1 MSSAAPPAKRK
12 CYMGRH
18 QIIKKN
24 SVPDP
29 EQPLTPRRSSR
40 LQNTHTHTLRDNTH
54 TAQNVAAGQVCVVGD
69 SSLDPGEEMLQVLEA
84 LDPRGMKLTHGV
96 EMGVSLI
103 QRGVSNASA
112 APAQTSHSLTPGSE
126 VGARVGLGPG
136 VCEHPGLVQTA
147 HRKNLAQCLLFS
159 EDSEDRE
166 HAGTLPHRPT
176 DASPPQKNCSSRGRK
191 RRARGRSSETTPTG
205 RGNGSC
211 QNADSPL
218 DVSDDFILFSPSH
231 LARARERAALQRSLR
246 NNMSASVLTPPTGLE
261 ASTLNT
267 TGVGLSAVCMRPD
280 EQCDRL
286 LLSSWGLPAAVLE
299 RYRRHGVSSMFPWQ
313 AQCLSLGRV
322 LQGHNL
328 VYSAPTSAGKTLV
341 AELLMLKRV
350 LETRRKA
357 LFILPFVSLAKEKM
371 TYLQSVFSE
380 AGVCV
385 EGYMG
390 GRAAPGGF
398 SSLDVAVCTI
408 EKANSLLNRLIEE
421 DSMDLLGVVVVDELH
436 MVGDSGRGYLLEL
449 LLTKIRYIAL
459 KHNTNNGSLSEG
471 IQIVGMSATLPNL
484 SLLAGWLDAELY
496 QTDYRPVPLK
506 QRLKVGNSI
515 YDSSLSLVRTFKP
528 LITVKGDEDHILS
541 LCYET
546 VSEGHSVLLFCPSKS
561 WCEKLSD
568 SIARAFYN
576 LTHTGGQN
584 GSALQAVALDQGGVV
599 DVLAQLRRT
608 PAGLDPVLQRTV
620 PWGVAFHHA
629 GLTFDERDVLEGAFR
644 GGVVR
649 VLAATSTLSS
659 GVNLPA
665 RRVIIRTPTF
675 NGRLLDPLT
684 YRQMAGRAGRMGVDT
699 EGESVLVCKEAE
711 RQKGVCLLQGSLQPI
726 SSCLVKREGEGLTTS
741 MLRAIL
747 EIIVGGVASSPQDV
761 RLYASCT
768 LLAAGARYDTTPT
781 PGGAMTAG
789 GGETGGGVQEGAIE
803 ACVEW
808 LIENE
813 FISIQRE
820 GNERGRGGE
829 GDERGGAGGQERYC
843 PTHLGSATLSSSL
856 SPAEALGIFSDL
868 QRAMKSFVLD
878 NDLHTLYQITPVYAE
893 WTTIDWYQ
901 FWCLWEGLGSSN
913 KRVAELVGVQESFL
927 ARSVSGKLIA
937 KTDRQRRQMA
947 IHKRFFTT
955 LVLQDLVNE
964 VPLGTVA
971 TKYNCSRGQLQ
982 SLQQSASTYAGMVT
996 VFCRRL
1002 GWHSLELLLS
1012 QYQTRLSFGVQREL
1026 VDLVRVSLL
1035 SATRARTLY
1044 DQGLATV
1051 AQLARA
1057 KVTEVEKALRK
1068 AVPFKSSRRAM
1079 DETEG
1084 EAAERRSLRCV
1095 WVSGGRAL
1103 TEHEAA
1109 IAIVSEARLLLQQD
1123 LALLGVT
1130 WDPGTLPTENDHDS
1144 PETQRDRSKSWRDGE
1159 RRLNEKREMEDG
1171 GKEGRREGERNVVE
1185 QKEVEGREKSEV
1197 ERKAVEQRG
1206 REKSEVE
1213 RKAVEQREREK
1224 SEVERKA
1231 VEQRGREKSEVER
1244 KAVEQRG
1251 REKSEVERKA
1261 VEQRGREKSEVERK
1275 AVEQRER
1282 EKSEVERKAVEQRG
1296 REKSEV
1302 ERKAVEQR
1310 GREKSEVERKRVE
1323 QRGREKSEVERKA
1336 VEQRGREK
1344 SEVER
1349 KRVEQRG
1356 REKSEVERKRVE
1368 QRGRE
1373 KSEVER
1379 KAVEQR
1385 GREKSEVERKR
1396 VEQRGREKSE
1406 VERKR
1411 VEQINKGEQREREE
1425 GGSEEDP
1432 NLPVCDG
1439 RGINTQDLAEL
1450 VSSPHLPLN
1459 PSIHPFHSHPPRFR
1473 APTSRVEEPRA
1484 SVSGGT
1490 VKRDGLGVAGR
1501 SPAQA
1506 CRGQPST
1513 ALRKVLRSIHSKRR
1527 EREEERGEEEKRE
1540 EEKREEE
1547 KREEEKREEERR
1559 EEREKERREEE
1570 EREKEEEEREEE
1582 KREEERRER
1591 EERGERE
1598 KMGER
1603 EKKSV
1608 EKRESEERRRGT
1620 SFKLPP
1626 ETLPVPA
1633 PISVSTPKSAPVL
1646 QSKAPPEVPV
1656 PPPPCL
1662 LSPVPPL
1669 FLSSALS
1676 FVVKH
1681 RRVEEEDQCGSPE
1694 LYEEEGRFG
1703 DSLELDTQTE
1713 RMILLQDQRE
1723 EGRERE
1729 AANSQH
1735 ERGNREKGGEEE
1747 RGNREKGEKDGEEER
1762 GRREKGGEEKSTDVN
1777 PPNPSPVNSIH
1788 GKPHTHGSHDDVT
1801 PRYISLTDSQME
1813 QILDD
1818 QILAG
1823 DNDDDDE
1830 PFPPPSA
1837 HRSSVTNEKSLN
1849 GSSSFLFDSLY
1860 DSSLLA
1866 GLSHDSHQSEE
1877 EKEEGPVV
1885 METSLLSNQQR
1896 QRSGLIAN
1904 QEAEEQEA
1912 VQWGESSFNLSEWG
1926 DSLLVGEHFLERRS
1940 LLRHTEGLQHE
1951 QDCGQTDRP
1960 QPEHGETEQQG
1971 PQPNH
1976 SMGQTDDHGR
1986 KNTHDQC
1993 LTERQ
1998 QHNHGGLLDEPK
2010 DNHNPNQTDR
2020 LTQNTGGEE
2029 VEPSW
2034 SERRG
2039 EGGERRREK
2048 RSDVVG
2054 EERGEKGG
2062 IEKERDGGIEKERDG
2077 GRGVAVCDSR
2087 LFKRPASR
2095 RDGGRE
2101 ENRKREREEERE
2113 KRRESEPSLHCSPG
2127 LQDIFDRW
2135 PSMSDQ
2141 PSQHPLLPPAH
2152 TLTHTAVDN
2161 TEDSFTGLTGL
2172 TALVRAE
2179 EDRETE
2185 DSLTGLTG
2193 LTALVRAEEDR
2204 ETEDSLTGLT
2214 GLTALVRAEE
2224 DRETEDSLTGLTGL
2238 TALVRAE
2245 EDRETERPASS
2256 HTEMGETSVRWGETR
2271 EPLREKDGERRG
2283 ETGENNVRWGETG
2296 GQLGERDEGRR
2307 ERTTE
2312 EGERRGETGENN
2324 VRWGE
2329 TGGQQG
2335 ERRGEMGENN
2345 VRWGETGG
2353 QLGEKEGETGENNVR
2368 WGETGGQLGE
2378 REEGRSG
2385 EAHGDLI
2392 PPTPE
2397 TVKLTTSSVQSP
2409 HTMRTINQSPH
2420 TMRTINQSPHTIR
2433 TINQS
2438 PHTTRTIHHS
2448 PLTTRPLNQPT
2459 LISHPLN
2466 QSTPTPRPIHQS
2478 AHSTRLP
2485 DQPAVSVGPQSLKP
2499 DPKTHTHS
2507 HSAPKT
2513 DPKPPPPP
2521 KTDTKPP
2528 PKTDPKP
2535 PPKTDTKP
2543 PPKTDP
2549 KPPPK
2554 TDPKPPPKTD
2564 PKPPPKTDPKPPPKT
2579 DTKPPPKTDPKP
2591 PPKTDTKPPPKTDT
2605 KPPPKTDTKPPPKT
2619 DPKPPPKT
2627 DTKPP
2632 PKTDPKSPSTQN
2644 VARLSSCPLLP
2655 PSLTD
2660 EGFTLQLSQDASL
2673 SPSSPSG
2680 GLAIIDVAS
2689 DRTLFYTFIEEWRR
2703 KERYSLVPVCGTI
2716 EHGGDG
2722 GIGGRQMRG
2731 LPRCSSGS
2739 VVLTGLAVCWGGKD
2753 CYYISLLQQQSTEM
2767 SASLAPPPLA
2777 ADLPVGERVEQMR
2790 ACLSKSLADGAGGVV
2805 MTYDIIQVYKTLVLS
2820 YGISLEGPCED
2831 LKVASWLLDPGS
2843 EERTLTNMVTCY
2855 CPSELPL
2862 LDGHT
2867 HTHSPRLRAAIDS
2880 VLIHSTMCHLTTLL
2894 EKDGLIDVFRS
2905 VEMRSQVCLAL
2916 LELNGIGFS
2925 WEECD
2930 RQKHVMQAKLS
2941 ALETQA
2947 YSLAG
2952 HNFSLTSPDDVAQ
2965 VLFRELRLPPGCDL
2979 SGGRGK
2985 KTLGYSRRGT
2995 GCAGLGKPFSTTKDI
3010 LEKLSS
3016 LHPLP
3021 GVILEWRRITHALT
3035 TVVFPLQ
3042 REKRHHPLLVMDRIH
3057 PISQTHTATGRV
3069 SFTEPNIQ
3077 NVPKDFEIQMAS
3089 VVEESPPSQDGRRTG
3104 RGRSRLIRP
3113 PPPEGGVAFSVSMR
3127 HAFVPFT
3134 GGMVLAADYSQLEL
3148 RVLAHLSK
3156 DRRLLQVLNGGADV
3170 FRCIAAEW
3178 KNIQL
3183 ETVDDTLRQQ
3193 AKQICYG
3200 IIYGMGARSLGEQM
3214 GIEEDDA
3221 GAYIQSF
3228 KDRYTGIHR
3237 FLKETVRSCVKKGF
3251 VQTLLGRR
3259 RYLPNINTS
3268 GYTRKQA
3275 ERQAV
3280 NTTVQGSAAD
3290 IVKLATVNIQQ
3301 CLRDTYPAAPL
3312 SHQHTHTESRGHGRA
3327 VKRHR
3332 GAFFILQLH
3341 DELIYETAEED
3352 LIQVAQ
3358 IVKREMESAVKLYVK
3373 LKAKVKVG
3381 PSWGNLQDLD
3391 I

>member
-1 MSSAAPPAKRK
+1 M
-12 CYMGRH
+12 
-18 QIIKKN
+18 
-24 SVPDP
+24 
-29 EQPLTPRRSSR
+29 
-40 LQNTHTHTLRDNTH
+40 
-54 TAQNVAAGQVCVVGD
+54 
-69 SSLDPGEEMLQVLEA
+69 
-84 LDPRGMKLTHGV
+84 
-96 EMGVSLI
+96 
-103 QRGVSNASA
+103 
-112 APAQTSHSLTPGSE
+112 
-126 VGARVGLGPG
+126 
-136 VCEHPGLVQTA
+136 
-147 HRKNLAQCLLFS
+147 
-159 EDSEDRE
+159 
-166 HAGTLPHRPT
+166 
-176 DASPPQKNCSSRGRK
+176 
-191 RRARGRSSETTPTG
+191 
-205 RGNGSC
+205 
-211 QNADSPL
+211 
-218 DVSDDFILFSPSH
+218 
-231 LARARERAALQRSLR
+231 R

-261 ASTLNT
+261 ASA
-267 TGVGLSAVCMRPD
+267 GLSAVFMRPD

-459 KHNTNNGSLSEG
+459 KHNTNNSRPSCQIDSLSEG

-515 YDSSLSLVRTFKP
+515 YDSSLSLVRTFEP

-576 LTHTGGQN
+576 LRHT
-584 GSALQAVALDQGGVV
+584 ALQAVALDQGGVV

-768 LLAAGARYDTTPT
+768 LLAAGARYDTT
-781 PGGAMTAG
+781 
-789 GGETGGGVQEGAIE
+789 GGETGGGVREGAIE

-813 FISIQRE
+813 LISIQRE

-829 GDERGGAGGQERYC
+829 WDEREGAGGQERYC

-856 SPAEALGIFSDL
+856 SPPEALSIFSDL

-878 NDLHTLYQITPVYAE
+878 NDLHTLYQITPVFAE

-927 ARSVSGKLIA
+927 ARSVSGKLIV

-1103 TEHEAA
+1103 TEYEAA
-1109 IAIVSEARLLLQQD
+1109 IEIVSEARLLLQQD

-1130 WDPGTLPTENDHDS
+1130 WDPGTLPTETRPNNDHDNDS
-1144 PETQRDRSKSWRDGE
+1144 PETQRDRAKSWRDQE
-1159 RRLNEKREMEDG
+1159 RRLNEKKEMEDG
-1171 GKEGRREGERNVVE
+1171 GRNVVE
-1185 QKEVEGREKSEV
+1185 QKEDD
-1197 ERKAVEQRG
+1197 
-1206 REKSEVE
+1206 
-1213 RKAVEQREREK
+1213 
-1224 SEVERKA
+1224 
-1231 VEQRGREKSEVER
+1231 
-1244 KAVEQRG
+1244 
-1251 REKSEVERKA
+1251 
-1261 VEQRGREKSEVERK
+1261 
-1275 AVEQRER
+1275 
-1282 EKSEVERKAVEQRG
+1282 
-1296 REKSEV
+1296 
-1302 ERKAVEQR
+1302 
-1310 GREKSEVERKRVE
+1310 
-1323 QRGREKSEVERKA
+1323 
-1336 VEQRGREK
+1336 
-1344 SEVER
+1344 
-1349 KRVEQRG
+1349 
-1356 REKSEVERKRVE
+1356 
-1368 QRGRE
+1368 
-1373 KSEVER
+1373 
-1379 KAVEQR
+1379 
-1385 GREKSEVERKR
+1385 
-1396 VEQRGREKSE
+1396 
-1406 VERKR
+1406 
-1411 VEQINKGEQREREE
+1411 
-1425 GGSEEDP
+1425 GG
-1432 NLPVCDG
+1432 V
-1439 RGINTQDLAEL
+1439 
-1450 VSSPHLPLN
+1450 
-1459 PSIHPFHSHPPRFR
+1459 
-1473 APTSRVEEPRA
+1473 
-1484 SVSGGT
+1484 
-1490 VKRDGLGVAGR
+1490 
-1501 SPAQA
+1501 
-1506 CRGQPST
+1506 
-1513 ALRKVLRSIHSKRR
+1513 
-1527 EREEERGEEEKRE
+1527 
-1540 EEKREEE
+1540 
-1547 KREEEKREEERR
+1547 
-1559 EEREKERREEE
+1559 
-1570 EREKEEEEREEE
+1570 
-1582 KREEERRER
+1582 
-1591 EERGERE
+1591 
-1598 KMGER
+1598 
-1603 EKKSV
+1603 
-1608 EKRESEERRRGT
+1608 
-1620 SFKLPP
+1620 
-1626 ETLPVPA
+1626 
-1633 PISVSTPKSAPVL
+1633 
-1646 QSKAPPEVPV
+1646 
-1656 PPPPCL
+1656 
-1662 LSPVPPL
+1662 L
-1669 FLSSALS
+1669 FL
-1676 FVVKH
+1676 
-1681 RRVEEEDQCGSPE
+1681 P
-1694 LYEEEGRFG
+1694 
-1703 DSLELDTQTE
+1703 
-1713 RMILLQDQRE
+1713 
-1723 EGRERE
+1723 
-1729 AANSQH
+1729 
-1735 ERGNREKGGEEE
+1735 
-1747 RGNREKGEKDGEEER
+1747 
-1762 GRREKGGEEKSTDVN
+1762 
-1777 PPNPSPVNSIH
+1777 
-1788 GKPHTHGSHDDVT
+1788 
-1801 PRYISLTDSQME
+1801 
-1813 QILDD
+1813 

-1837 HRSSVTNEKSLN
+1837 HRSSVTNENSLN

-1877 EKEEGPVV
+1877 EKEGPVV

-1960 QPEHGETEQQG
+1960 QPDHGETEQQG

-1976 SMGQTDDHGR
+1976 S
-1986 KNTHDQC
+1986 N
-1993 LTERQ
+1993 
-1998 QHNHGGLLDEPK
+1998 
-2010 DNHNPNQTDR
+2010 
-2020 LTQNTGGEE
+2020 
-2029 VEPSW
+2029 
-2034 SERRG
+2034 
-2039 EGGERRREK
+2039 
-2048 RSDVVG
+2048 
-2054 EERGEKGG
+2054 
-2062 IEKERDGGIEKERDG
+2062 
-2077 GRGVAVCDSR
+2077 
-2087 LFKRPASR
+2087 
-2095 RDGGRE
+2095 
-2101 ENRKREREEERE
+2101 
-2113 KRRESEPSLHCSPG
+2113 
-2127 LQDIFDRW
+2127 
-2135 PSMSDQ
+2135 
-2141 PSQHPLLPPAH
+2141 
-2152 TLTHTAVDN
+2152 
-2161 TEDSFTGLTGL
+2161 
-2172 TALVRAE
+2172 
-2179 EDRETE
+2179 
-2185 DSLTGLTG
+2185 
-2193 LTALVRAEEDR
+2193 
-2204 ETEDSLTGLT
+2204 
-2214 GLTALVRAEE
+2214 
-2224 DRETEDSLTGLTGL
+2224 
-2238 TALVRAE
+2238 
-2245 EDRETERPASS
+2245 
-2256 HTEMGETSVRWGETR
+2256 
-2271 EPLREKDGERRG
+2271 
-2283 ETGENNVRWGETG
+2283 
-2296 GQLGERDEGRR
+2296 
-2307 ERTTE
+2307 
-2312 EGERRGETGENN
+2312 
-2324 VRWGE
+2324 
-2329 TGGQQG
+2329 
-2335 ERRGEMGENN
+2335 
-2345 VRWGETGG
+2345 
-2353 QLGEKEGETGENNVR
+2353 
-2368 WGETGGQLGE
+2368 
-2378 REEGRSG
+2378 
-2385 EAHGDLI
+2385 
-2392 PPTPE
+2392 
-2397 TVKLTTSSVQSP
+2397 
-2409 HTMRTINQSPH
+2409 
-2420 TMRTINQSPHTIR
+2420 
-2433 TINQS
+2433 
-2438 PHTTRTIHHS
+2438 
-2448 PLTTRPLNQPT
+2448 
-2459 LISHPLN
+2459 
-2466 QSTPTPRPIHQS
+2466 
-2478 AHSTRLP
+2478 
-2485 DQPAVSVGPQSLKP
+2485 AVSVGPQFLKP
-2499 DPKTHTHS
+2499 DPKTDTHS

-2513 DPKPPPPP
+2513 DPKPPCH
-2521 KTDTKPP
+2521 

-2535 PPKTDTKP
+2535 PCHPKTDPNP
-2543 PPKTDP
+2543 PRHPKTDP
-2549 KPPPK
+2549 KPP
-2554 TDPKPPPKTD
+2554 T
-2564 PKPPPKTDPKPPPKT
+2564 
-2579 DTKPPPKTDPKP
+2579 
-2591 PPKTDTKPPPKTDT
+2591 KTDTKPPPKTDT
-2605 KPPPKTDTKPPPKT
+2605 KPPPQPKT
-2619 DPKPPPKT
+2619 LLDSPPVLS
-2627 DTKPP
+2627 
-2632 PKTDPKSPSTQN
+2632 SPS
-2644 VARLSSCPLLP
+2644 
-2655 PSLTD
+2655 SLTD

-2703 KERYSLVPVCGTI
+2703 KERYSLVPVCQTK

-2722 GIGGRQMRG
+2722 GIGGRQIR
-2731 LPRCSSGS
+2731 GS
-2739 VVLTGLAVCWGGKD
+2739 VVLTGLAVCWGGTD

-2767 SASLAPPPLA
+2767 CSSLAPPPLA

-2790 ACLSKSLADGAGGVV
+2790 ACLSKSLADGAGGVI

-2831 LKVASWLLDPGS
+2831 MKVASWLLDPGS

-2855 CPSELPL
+2855 CPSELLL
-2862 LDGHT
+2862 LDG

-2880 VLIHSTMCHLTTLL
+2880 VLIHSTMGHLTTLL

-2952 HNFSLTSPDDVAQ
+2952 HNFSLTSTEDVAQ
-2965 VLFRELRLPPGCDL
+2965 VLFRELRLPPNCDL

-2995 GCAGLGKPFSTTKDI
+2995 GRAGLGKPFSTTKDI

-3021 GVILEWRRITHALT
+3021 GVILEWRRITNALT

-3057 PISQTHTATGRV
+3057 PVSQTHTATGRV

-3113 PPPEGGVAFSVSMR
+3113 PPPEGAVAFSVSMR

-3156 DRRLLQVLNGGADV
+3156 DKRLLQVLNGGADV

-3178 KNIQL
+3178 KNIDL

-3200 IIYGMGARSLGEQM
+3200 IIYGMGAKSLGEQM

-3221 GAYIQSF
+3221 GAYIESF
-3228 KDRYTGIHR
+3228 KDRYTGVHR
-3237 FLKETVRSCVKKGF
+3237 FLKETVCSCVKKGF

-3259 RYLPNINTS
+3259 RYLPNINS
-3268 GYTRKQA
+3268 NGYTRKQVA

-3312 SHQHTHTESRGHGRA
+3312 SHQHTGNTHTYTHTHRA
-3327 VKRHR
+3327 LGVAVNRHR

-3352 LIQVAQ
+3352 IIQVAQ

>member
-1 MSSAAPPAKRK
+1 M
-12 CYMGRH
+12 
-18 QIIKKN
+18 
-24 SVPDP
+24 
-29 EQPLTPRRSSR
+29 
-40 LQNTHTHTLRDNTH
+40 
-54 TAQNVAAGQVCVVGD
+54 NVVV
-69 SSLDPGEEMLQVLEA
+69 
-84 LDPRGMKLTHGV
+84 
-96 EMGVSLI
+96 
-103 QRGVSNASA
+103 
-112 APAQTSHSLTPGSE
+112 HS
-126 VGARVGLGPG
+126 
-136 VCEHPGLVQTA
+136 
-147 HRKNLAQCLLFS
+147 
-159 EDSEDRE
+159 
-166 HAGTLPHRPT
+166 
-176 DASPPQKNCSSRGRK
+176 RK

-218 DVSDDFILFSPSH
+218 DVSDDFILFSPS
-231 LARARERAALQRSLR
+231 LLARERAALHRSLR
-246 NNMSASVLTPPTGLE
+246 NNMSAAVLTPPTGLE
-261 ASTLNT
+261 
-267 TGVGLSAVCMRPD
+267 
-280 EQCDRL
+280 CDRL

-299 RYRRHGVSSMFPWQ
+299 CYRRHGVSSMFPWQ

-322 LQGHNL
+322 LQGQNL

-390 GRAAPGGF
+390 GRTAPGGF
-398 SSLDVAVCTI
+398 NSLDIAVCTI

-471 IQIVGMSATLPNL
+471 VQIVGMSATLPNL

-546 VSEGHSVLLFCPSKS
+546 VSEGHSVLLFCPSKT

-576 LTHTGGQN
+576 LTHT
-584 GSALQAVALDQGGVV
+584 ALQPVALDQRGVV

-768 LLAAGARYDTTPT
+768 LLAAGARYDTPPT
-781 PGGAMTAG
+781 PGSAMTTG
-789 GGETGGGVQEGAIE
+789 GGETGGGVREGAIE

-829 GDERGGAGGQERYC
+829 WDERERAGGHERYC

-856 SPAEALGIFSDL
+856 SPPEALGIFSDL

-878 NDLHTLYQITPVYAE
+878 NDLHILYQITPVYAE

-1002 GWHSLELLLS
+1002 GWHSMELLLS

-1068 AVPFKSSRRAM
+1068 AVPFKSSRRAL

-1130 WDPGTLPTENDHDS
+1130 WDPGTLPTETRPNNDHDNDS

-1159 RRLNEKREMEDG
+1159 RRLNEKKEMDDG
-1171 GKEGRREGERNVVE
+1171 GKEGRREGER
-1185 QKEVEGREKSEV
+1185 K
-1197 ERKAVEQRG
+1197 
-1206 REKSEVE
+1206 
-1213 RKAVEQREREK
+1213 
-1224 SEVERKA
+1224 
-1231 VEQRGREKSEVER
+1231 
-1244 KAVEQRG
+1244 
-1251 REKSEVERKA
+1251 
-1261 VEQRGREKSEVERK
+1261 
-1275 AVEQRER
+1275 
-1282 EKSEVERKAVEQRG
+1282 
-1296 REKSEV
+1296 
-1302 ERKAVEQR
+1302 
-1310 GREKSEVERKRVE
+1310 
-1323 QRGREKSEVERKA
+1323 
-1336 VEQRGREK
+1336 
-1344 SEVER
+1344 
-1349 KRVEQRG
+1349 
-1356 REKSEVERKRVE
+1356 
-1368 QRGRE
+1368 
-1373 KSEVER
+1373 
-1379 KAVEQR
+1379 
-1385 GREKSEVERKR
+1385 
-1396 VEQRGREKSE
+1396 
-1406 VERKR
+1406 
-1411 VEQINKGEQREREE
+1411 
-1425 GGSEEDP
+1425 
-1432 NLPVCDG
+1432 
-1439 RGINTQDLAEL
+1439 
-1450 VSSPHLPLN
+1450 
-1459 PSIHPFHSHPPRFR
+1459 
-1473 APTSRVEEPRA
+1473 
-1484 SVSGGT
+1484 
-1490 VKRDGLGVAGR
+1490 
-1501 SPAQA
+1501 
-1506 CRGQPST
+1506 
-1513 ALRKVLRSIHSKRR
+1513 
-1527 EREEERGEEEKRE
+1527 
-1540 EEKREEE
+1540 
-1547 KREEEKREEERR
+1547 
-1559 EEREKERREEE
+1559 
-1570 EREKEEEEREEE
+1570 
-1582 KREEERRER
+1582 
-1591 EERGERE
+1591 
-1598 KMGER
+1598 
-1603 EKKSV
+1603 
-1608 EKRESEERRRGT
+1608 
-1620 SFKLPP
+1620 
-1626 ETLPVPA
+1626 
-1633 PISVSTPKSAPVL
+1633 
-1646 QSKAPPEVPV
+1646 
-1656 PPPPCL
+1656 
-1662 LSPVPPL
+1662 
-1669 FLSSALS
+1669 
-1676 FVVKH
+1676 
-1681 RRVEEEDQCGSPE
+1681 
-1694 LYEEEGRFG
+1694 
-1703 DSLELDTQTE
+1703 
-1713 RMILLQDQRE
+1713 
-1723 EGRERE
+1723 
-1729 AANSQH
+1729 
-1735 ERGNREKGGEEE
+1735 
-1747 RGNREKGEKDGEEER
+1747 
-1762 GRREKGGEEKSTDVN
+1762 
-1777 PPNPSPVNSIH
+1777 
-1788 GKPHTHGSHDDVT
+1788 
-1801 PRYISLTDSQME
+1801 
-1813 QILDD
+1813 
-1818 QILAG
+1818 ILAG
-1823 DNDDDDE
+1823 DNNDDDDDE

-1837 HRSSVTNEKSLN
+1837 HRSSVTNENSLN
-1849 GSSSFLFDSLY
+1849 GSSGFLFDSLY

-1940 LLRHTEGLQHE
+1940 LLRHTSGLQHE
-1951 QDCGQTDRP
+1951 QACGQTDRP
-1960 QPEHGETEQQG
+1960 RPDHGETE
-1971 PQPNH
+1971 
-1976 SMGQTDDHGR
+1976 
-1986 KNTHDQC
+1986 
-1993 LTERQ
+1993 
-1998 QHNHGGLLDEPK
+1998 
-2010 DNHNPNQTDR
+2010 
-2020 LTQNTGGEE
+2020 
-2029 VEPSW
+2029 
-2034 SERRG
+2034 
-2039 EGGERRREK
+2039 
-2048 RSDVVG
+2048 
-2054 EERGEKGG
+2054 
-2062 IEKERDGGIEKERDG
+2062 
-2077 GRGVAVCDSR
+2077 
-2087 LFKRPASR
+2087 
-2095 RDGGRE
+2095 
-2101 ENRKREREEERE
+2101 
-2113 KRRESEPSLHCSPG
+2113 
-2127 LQDIFDRW
+2127 
-2135 PSMSDQ
+2135 
-2141 PSQHPLLPPAH
+2141 
-2152 TLTHTAVDN
+2152 
-2161 TEDSFTGLTGL
+2161 
-2172 TALVRAE
+2172 
-2179 EDRETE
+2179 
-2185 DSLTGLTG
+2185 
-2193 LTALVRAEEDR
+2193 
-2204 ETEDSLTGLT
+2204 
-2214 GLTALVRAEE
+2214 
-2224 DRETEDSLTGLTGL
+2224 
-2238 TALVRAE
+2238 
-2245 EDRETERPASS
+2245 
-2256 HTEMGETSVRWGETR
+2256 
-2271 EPLREKDGERRG
+2271 
-2283 ETGENNVRWGETG
+2283 
-2296 GQLGERDEGRR
+2296 
-2307 ERTTE
+2307 
-2312 EGERRGETGENN
+2312 
-2324 VRWGE
+2324 
-2329 TGGQQG
+2329 
-2335 ERRGEMGENN
+2335 
-2345 VRWGETGG
+2345 
-2353 QLGEKEGETGENNVR
+2353 
-2368 WGETGGQLGE
+2368 
-2378 REEGRSG
+2378 
-2385 EAHGDLI
+2385 
-2392 PPTPE
+2392 
-2397 TVKLTTSSVQSP
+2397 
-2409 HTMRTINQSPH
+2409 
-2420 TMRTINQSPHTIR
+2420 
-2433 TINQS
+2433 
-2438 PHTTRTIHHS
+2438 TIHHS
-2448 PLTTRPLNQPT
+2448 PLNQPT
-2459 LISHPLN
+2459 LISRPLN

-2499 DPKTHTHS
+2499 NPKTLTHP

-2513 DPKPPPPP
+2513 DPKP
-2521 KTDTKPP
+2521 DT
-2528 PKTDPKP
+2528 KTDPKP
-2535 PPKTDTKP
+2535 DT
-2543 PPKTDP
+2543 KTDP
-2549 KPPPK
+2549 K
-2554 TDPKPPPKTD
+2554 TDSKPPPQ
-2564 PKPPPKTDPKPPPKT
+2564 PKTLLDS
-2579 DTKPPPKTDPKP
+2579 
-2591 PPKTDTKPPPKTDT
+2591 
-2605 KPPPKTDTKPPPKT
+2605 
-2619 DPKPPPKT
+2619 
-2627 DTKPP
+2627 
-2632 PKTDPKSPSTQN
+2632 SP
-2644 VARLSSCPLLP
+2644 VPSSPA
-2655 PSLTD
+2655 SLTD

-2703 KERYSLVPVCGTI
+2703 KERYSLVPVCRTI
-2716 EHGGDG
+2716 RDGGDG
-2722 GIGGRQMRG
+2722 GTGGRQMR
-2731 LPRCSSGS
+2731 GS
-2739 VVLTGLAVCWGGKD
+2739 VVLTGLAVCWGGTD
-2753 CYYISLLQQQSTEM
+2753 CYYISLQQQQQSTEM
-2767 SASLAPPPLA
+2767 SSSLAPPPLA

-2790 ACLSKSLADGAGGVV
+2790 ACLSKSLANGARGVV

-2855 CPSELPL
+2855 CPSVLPL
-2862 LDGHT
+2862 LDGHS
-2867 HTHSPRLRAAIDS
+2867 HSPRLRAAIDS
-2880 VLIHSTMCHLTTLL
+2880 VLIHGTMCHLTALL
-2894 EKDGLIDVFRS
+2894 EKDGLIDVFRG

-2952 HNFSLTSPDDVAQ
+2952 HNFSLTSSDDVAQ

-2995 GCAGLGKPFSTTKDI
+2995 GKPFSTSKDI
-3010 LEKLSS
+3010 LAKLRS

-3021 GVILEWRRITHALT
+3021 GVILEWRRISNALT

-3042 REKRHHPLLVMDRIH
+3042 RERRHHPLLVMDRIH
-3057 PISQTHTATGRV
+3057 PVAQTHTATGRV

-3104 RGRSRLIRP
+3104 LIRP
-3113 PPPEGGVAFSVSMR
+3113 PPPPEGAVAFSVSMR

-3183 ETVDDTLRQQ
+3183 ETVDDRLRQQ

-3200 IIYGMGARSLGEQM
+3200 IIYGMGAKSLGEQM

-3221 GAYIQSF
+3221 GAYIESF

-3259 RYLPNINTS
+3259 RYLPNINTN
-3268 GYTRKQA
+3268 GYTRKQVA

-3290 IVKLATVNIQQ
+3290 IVKLATVNIQG
-3301 CLRDTYPAAPL
+3301 LNTFL
-3312 SHQHTHTESRGHGRA
+3312 MHSIVKSHGRESRGHGRA
-3327 VKRHR
+3327 VQRHR

>member
-1 MSSAAPPAKRK
+1 MSSTAPPAKRK

-29 EQPLTPRRSSR
+29 EQPLNPRRSSR
-40 LQNTHTHTLRDNTH
+40 LQNTHIHTLRDNTH
-54 TAQNVAAGQVCVVGD
+54 TARNVAAGQVCVVGD
-69 SSLDPGEEMLQVLEA
+69 SSLDPGEEMLQVL
-84 LDPRGMKLTHGV
+84 DPGGMKLTHGV

-103 QRGVSNASA
+103 QRGVSHASA
-112 APAQTSHSLTPGSE
+112 APAKTSHSLTPGPE

-147 HRKNLAQCLLFS
+147 DCKDLAQCLLFS

-166 HAGTLPHRPT
+166 HAGTLPHRPA
-176 DASPPQKNCSSRGRK
+176 DATPPQKNCSSRGRK

-218 DVSDDFILFSPSH
+218 DVSDDFILFRPSH
-231 LARARERAALQRSLR
+231 LARARESAALQRSLR

-267 TGVGLSAVCMRPD
+267 TGAGLSAVFMRPD

-459 KHNTNNGSLSEG
+459 KHNTNNGYVWGGGGSLSEG

-515 YDSSLSLVRTFKP
+515 YDSSLSLVRTFEP

-576 LTHTGGQN
+576 LRHTGGQVVS
-584 GSALQAVALDQGGVV
+584 GVALQAVALDQGGVV

-768 LLAAGARYDTTPT
+768 LLAAGARYDTT
-781 PGGAMTAG
+781 
-789 GGETGGGVQEGAIE
+789 GGETGGGVREGAIE

-829 GDERGGAGGQERYC
+829 WDERGGAGGQERYC

-856 SPAEALGIFSDL
+856 SPPEALGIFSDL

-878 NDLHTLYQITPVYAE
+878 NDLHTLYQITPVFAE

-1109 IAIVSEARLLLQQD
+1109 IEIVSEARLLLQQD

-1130 WDPGTLPTENDHDS
+1130 WDPATLPTETRPNNDHDNDS
-1144 PETQRDRSKSWRDGE
+1144 PETQRDRSKSWRDKE
-1159 RRLNEKREMEDG
+1159 RRLNEKKEMEDRG
-1171 GKEGRREGERNVVE
+1171 RNVVE
-1185 QKEVEGREKSEV
+1185 QKEVEGREKNEG
-1197 ERKAVEQRG
+1197 EREGEEQRG
-1206 REKSEVE
+1206 REKNEGE
-1213 RKAVEQREREK
+1213 RTGE
-1224 SEVERKA
+1224 
-1231 VEQRGREKSEVER
+1231 EQRGREKE
-1244 KAVEQRG
+1244 
-1251 REKSEVERKA
+1251 
-1261 VEQRGREKSEVERK
+1261 
-1275 AVEQRER
+1275 
-1282 EKSEVERKAVEQRG
+1282 
-1296 REKSEV
+1296 
-1302 ERKAVEQR
+1302 
-1310 GREKSEVERKRVE
+1310 
-1323 QRGREKSEVERKA
+1323 
-1336 VEQRGREK
+1336 
-1344 SEVER
+1344 
-1349 KRVEQRG
+1349 
-1356 REKSEVERKRVE
+1356 
-1368 QRGRE
+1368 
-1373 KSEVER
+1373 
-1379 KAVEQR
+1379 
-1385 GREKSEVERKR
+1385 
-1396 VEQRGREKSE
+1396 
-1406 VERKR
+1406 
-1411 VEQINKGEQREREE
+1411 
-1425 GGSEEDP
+1425 
-1432 NLPVCDG
+1432 
-1439 RGINTQDLAEL
+1439 
-1450 VSSPHLPLN
+1450 
-1459 PSIHPFHSHPPRFR
+1459 R
-1473 APTSRVEEPRA
+1473 APTSRVEEPLT

-1506 CRGQPST
+1506 CRRQPST
-1513 ALRKVLRSIHSKRR
+1513 ALRKVLRSIHSERR
-1527 EREEERGEEEKRE
+1527 EEGE
-1540 EEKREEE
+1540 
-1547 KREEEKREEERR
+1547 EEERR
-1559 EEREKERREEE
+1559 EDEKRG
-1570 EREKEEEEREEE
+1570 EREEE
-1582 KREEERRER
+1582 
-1591 EERGERE
+1591 E

-1603 EKKSV
+1603 EEKSV

-1633 PISVSTPKSAPVL
+1633 PILVSTPKSAPLL

-1662 LSPVPPL
+1662 LSPVPPPPRLLSPVPPPL
-1669 FLSSALS
+1669 FLSSAQAPALSLS
-1676 FVVKH
+1676 FVVK
-1681 RRVEEEDQCGSPE
+1681 RRGVEEQDRCGSPE
-1694 LYEEEGRFG
+1694 LYEEEEEGKFG

-1723 EGRERE
+1723 ERERE
-1729 AANSQH
+1729 CANSQH
-1735 ERGNREKGGEEE
+1735 ERGRREKGGEEERGRRERGGEEERGRRKKGGEEERGREKGGEEE
-1747 RGNREKGEKDGEEER
+1747 RGNREKGGE
-1762 GRREKGGEEKSTDVN
+1762 GKSTDVN

-1788 GKPHTHGSHDDVT
+1788 GNPHTYGFHDDAA
-1801 PRYISLTDSQME
+1801 PRYNFSLTDSQME
-1813 QILDD
+1813 QILDN

-1823 DNDDDDE
+1823 DNDDDDG

-1837 HRSSVTNEKSLN
+1837 HRSSGTNENSLN

-1877 EKEEGPVV
+1877 EKEGPVV

-1960 QPEHGETEQQG
+1960 QPDHGETEQQG

-1976 SMGQTDDHGR
+1976 SNGQTDDRGR
-1986 KNTHDQC
+1986 GKNTHDQC
-1993 LTERQ
+1993 LTERP
-1998 QHNHGGLLDEPK
+1998 QHNHSGLLYEPK
-2010 DNHNPNQTDR
+2010 DNHNQTDR

-2039 EGGERRREK
+2039 EKRREGM
-2048 RSDVVG
+2048 RNVVG

-2062 IEKERDGGIEKERDG
+2062 DGGVEKERDV
-2077 GRGVAVCDSR
+2077 RGVAVCESR

-2101 ENRKREREEERE
+2101 REEERE
-2113 KRRESEPSLHCSPG
+2113 KWRESEPSLLCSPG

-2152 TLTHTAVDN
+2152 TLSHTAVDN
-2161 TEDSFTGLTGL
+2161 QDSEDSLTGL
-2172 TALVRAE
+2172 TDLTALGRAE

-2185 DSLTGLTG
+2185 DSLTD
-2193 LTALVRAEEDR
+2193 LTALVRTEEDR
-2204 ETEDSLTGLT
+2204 ET
-2214 GLTALVRAEE
+2214 
-2224 DRETEDSLTGLTGL
+2224 
-2238 TALVRAE
+2238 
-2245 EDRETERPASS
+2245 
-2256 HTEMGETSVRWGETR
+2256 GETSVRCGETR
-2271 EPLREKDGERRG
+2271 QPLREKEGERR
-2283 ETGENNVRWGETG
+2283 GENNVRWGGT
-2296 GQLGERDEGRR
+2296 
-2307 ERTTE
+2307 
-2312 EGERRGETGENN
+2312 
-2324 VRWGE
+2324 W
-2329 TGGQQG
+2329 
-2335 ERRGEMGENN
+2335 
-2345 VRWGETGG
+2345 
-2353 QLGEKEGETGENNVR
+2353 
-2368 WGETGGQLGE
+2368 GQLGE

-2385 EAHGDLI
+2385 GAHGDLI
-2392 PPTPE
+2392 PPTQE
-2397 TVKLTTSSVQSP
+2397 TVKLT
-2409 HTMRTINQSPH
+2409 
-2420 TMRTINQSPHTIR
+2420 
-2433 TINQS
+2433 
-2438 PHTTRTIHHS
+2438 
-2448 PLTTRPLNQPT
+2448 
-2459 LISHPLN
+2459 IS
-2466 QSTPTPRPIHQS
+2466 STPTPRPIHQS
-2478 AHSTRLP
+2478 AHSSRLP
-2485 DQPAVSVGPQSLKP
+2485 DQPAVSVGPQFLKP
-2499 DPKTHTHS
+2499 DPKTDTHS
-2507 HSAPKT
+2507 HSAPKIDLKPPPLPKT
-2513 DPKPPPPP
+2513 DPKPPPH
-2521 KTDTKPP
+2521 

-2535 PPKTDTKP
+2535 PPH
-2543 PPKTDP
+2543 
-2549 KPPPK
+2549 
-2554 TDPKPPPKTD
+2554 
-2564 PKPPPKTDPKPPPKT
+2564 
-2579 DTKPPPKTDPKP
+2579 PKTDPKP

-2605 KPPPKTDTKPPPKT
+2605 KPPPKTDTKPPPQ
-2619 DPKPPPKT
+2619 PKT
-2627 DTKPP
+2627 LLDSPP
-2632 PKTDPKSPSTQN
+2632 VLSSPS
-2644 VARLSSCPLLP
+2644 
-2655 PSLTD
+2655 SLTD

-2703 KERYSLVPVCGTI
+2703 KERYSLVPVCQTI

-2739 VVLTGLAVCWGGKD
+2739 VVLTGLAVCWGGTD

-2767 SASLAPPPLA
+2767 CSSMAPPPLA

-2831 LKVASWLLDPGS
+2831 MKVASWLLDPGS

-2862 LDGHT
+2862 LDGR
-2867 HTHSPRLRAAIDS
+2867 THSPRLRAAIDS
-2880 VLIHSTMCHLTTLL
+2880 VLIHSTMGHLTTLL

-2952 HNFSLTSPDDVAQ
+2952 HNFSLTSTEDVAQ
-2965 VLFRELRLPPGCDL
+2965 VLFRELRLPPSCDL

-2995 GCAGLGKPFSTTKDI
+2995 GRAGLGKPFSTTKDI

-3021 GVILEWRRITHALT
+3021 GVILEWRRITNALT

-3057 PISQTHTATGRV
+3057 PVSQTHTATGRV

-3113 PPPEGGVAFSVSMR
+3113 PAPPPEGAVAFSVSMR

-3156 DRRLLQVLNGGADV
+3156 DKRLLQVLNGGADV

-3178 KNIQL
+3178 KNIDL

-3200 IIYGMGARSLGEQM
+3200 IIYGMGAKSLGEQM

-3259 RYLPNINTS
+3259 RYLPNINS
-3268 GYTRKQA
+3268 NGYTRKQA

-3312 SHQHTHTESRGHGRA
+3312 SHQHTENRGHGRA
-3327 VKRHR
+3327 FKRHR

>member
-1 MSSAAPPAKRK
+1 
-12 CYMGRH
+12 
-18 QIIKKN
+18 
-24 SVPDP
+24 
-29 EQPLTPRRSSR
+29 
-40 LQNTHTHTLRDNTH
+40 
-54 TAQNVAAGQVCVVGD
+54 
-69 SSLDPGEEMLQVLEA
+69 
-84 LDPRGMKLTHGV
+84 
-96 EMGVSLI
+96 
-103 QRGVSNASA
+103 
-112 APAQTSHSLTPGSE
+112 
-126 VGARVGLGPG
+126 
-136 VCEHPGLVQTA
+136 
-147 HRKNLAQCLLFS
+147 
-159 EDSEDRE
+159 
-166 HAGTLPHRPT
+166 
-176 DASPPQKNCSSRGRK
+176 
-191 RRARGRSSETTPTG
+191 
-205 RGNGSC
+205 
-211 QNADSPL
+211 
-218 DVSDDFILFSPSH
+218 
-231 LARARERAALQRSLR
+231 
-246 NNMSASVLTPPTGLE
+246 MSASVLTPPTGLE

-267 TGVGLSAVCMRPD
+267 TGAGLSAVFMRPD

-459 KHNTNNGSLSEG
+459 KHNTNNGALANFSLSEG

-515 YDSSLSLVRTFKP
+515 YDSSLSLVRTFEP

-576 LTHTGGQN
+576 LRHTENKVKPLNEYGV
-584 GSALQAVALDQGGVV
+584 ALQAVALDQGGVV

-768 LLAAGARYDTTPT
+768 LLAAGARYDTT
-781 PGGAMTAG
+781 
-789 GGETGGGVQEGAIE
+789 GGETGGGVREGAIE

-829 GDERGGAGGQERYC
+829 WDERGGAGGQERYC

-856 SPAEALGIFSDL
+856 SPPEALGIFSDL

-878 NDLHTLYQITPVYAE
+878 NDLHTLYQITPVFAE

-1109 IAIVSEARLLLQQD
+1109 IEIVSEARLLLQQD

-1130 WDPGTLPTENDHDS
+1130 WDPATLPTETRPNNDHDNDS
-1144 PETQRDRSKSWRDGE
+1144 PETQRDRSKSWRDKE
-1159 RRLNEKREMEDG
+1159 RRLNEKKEMEDRG
-1171 GKEGRREGERNVVE
+1171 RNVVE
-1185 QKEVEGREKSEV
+1185 QKEDD
-1197 ERKAVEQRG
+1197 
-1206 REKSEVE
+1206 
-1213 RKAVEQREREK
+1213 
-1224 SEVERKA
+1224 
-1231 VEQRGREKSEVER
+1231 
-1244 KAVEQRG
+1244 
-1251 REKSEVERKA
+1251 
-1261 VEQRGREKSEVERK
+1261 
-1275 AVEQRER
+1275 
-1282 EKSEVERKAVEQRG
+1282 
-1296 REKSEV
+1296 
-1302 ERKAVEQR
+1302 
-1310 GREKSEVERKRVE
+1310 
-1323 QRGREKSEVERKA
+1323 
-1336 VEQRGREK
+1336 
-1344 SEVER
+1344 
-1349 KRVEQRG
+1349 
-1356 REKSEVERKRVE
+1356 
-1368 QRGRE
+1368 
-1373 KSEVER
+1373 
-1379 KAVEQR
+1379 
-1385 GREKSEVERKR
+1385 
-1396 VEQRGREKSE
+1396 
-1406 VERKR
+1406 
-1411 VEQINKGEQREREE
+1411 
-1425 GGSEEDP
+1425 GG
-1432 NLPVCDG
+1432 V
-1439 RGINTQDLAEL
+1439 
-1450 VSSPHLPLN
+1450 
-1459 PSIHPFHSHPPRFR
+1459 
-1473 APTSRVEEPRA
+1473 
-1484 SVSGGT
+1484 
-1490 VKRDGLGVAGR
+1490 
-1501 SPAQA
+1501 
-1506 CRGQPST
+1506 
-1513 ALRKVLRSIHSKRR
+1513 
-1527 EREEERGEEEKRE
+1527 
-1540 EEKREEE
+1540 
-1547 KREEEKREEERR
+1547 
-1559 EEREKERREEE
+1559 
-1570 EREKEEEEREEE
+1570 
-1582 KREEERRER
+1582 
-1591 EERGERE
+1591 
-1598 KMGER
+1598 
-1603 EKKSV
+1603 
-1608 EKRESEERRRGT
+1608 
-1620 SFKLPP
+1620 
-1626 ETLPVPA
+1626 
-1633 PISVSTPKSAPVL
+1633 
-1646 QSKAPPEVPV
+1646 
-1656 PPPPCL
+1656 
-1662 LSPVPPL
+1662 L
-1669 FLSSALS
+1669 FL
-1676 FVVKH
+1676 
-1681 RRVEEEDQCGSPE
+1681 P
-1694 LYEEEGRFG
+1694 
-1703 DSLELDTQTE
+1703 
-1713 RMILLQDQRE
+1713 
-1723 EGRERE
+1723 
-1729 AANSQH
+1729 
-1735 ERGNREKGGEEE
+1735 
-1747 RGNREKGEKDGEEER
+1747 
-1762 GRREKGGEEKSTDVN
+1762 
-1777 PPNPSPVNSIH
+1777 
-1788 GKPHTHGSHDDVT
+1788 
-1801 PRYISLTDSQME
+1801 
-1813 QILDD
+1813 

-1823 DNDDDDE
+1823 DNDDDDG

-1837 HRSSVTNEKSLN
+1837 HRSSGTNENSLN

-1877 EKEEGPVV
+1877 EKEGPVV

-1960 QPEHGETEQQG
+1960 QPDHGETEQQG

-1976 SMGQTDDHGR
+1976 S
-1986 KNTHDQC
+1986 N
-1993 LTERQ
+1993 
-1998 QHNHGGLLDEPK
+1998 
-2010 DNHNPNQTDR
+2010 
-2020 LTQNTGGEE
+2020 
-2029 VEPSW
+2029 
-2034 SERRG
+2034 
-2039 EGGERRREK
+2039 
-2048 RSDVVG
+2048 
-2054 EERGEKGG
+2054 
-2062 IEKERDGGIEKERDG
+2062 
-2077 GRGVAVCDSR
+2077 
-2087 LFKRPASR
+2087 
-2095 RDGGRE
+2095 
-2101 ENRKREREEERE
+2101 
-2113 KRRESEPSLHCSPG
+2113 
-2127 LQDIFDRW
+2127 
-2135 PSMSDQ
+2135 
-2141 PSQHPLLPPAH
+2141 
-2152 TLTHTAVDN
+2152 
-2161 TEDSFTGLTGL
+2161 
-2172 TALVRAE
+2172 
-2179 EDRETE
+2179 
-2185 DSLTGLTG
+2185 
-2193 LTALVRAEEDR
+2193 
-2204 ETEDSLTGLT
+2204 
-2214 GLTALVRAEE
+2214 
-2224 DRETEDSLTGLTGL
+2224 
-2238 TALVRAE
+2238 
-2245 EDRETERPASS
+2245 
-2256 HTEMGETSVRWGETR
+2256 
-2271 EPLREKDGERRG
+2271 
-2283 ETGENNVRWGETG
+2283 
-2296 GQLGERDEGRR
+2296 
-2307 ERTTE
+2307 
-2312 EGERRGETGENN
+2312 
-2324 VRWGE
+2324 
-2329 TGGQQG
+2329 
-2335 ERRGEMGENN
+2335 
-2345 VRWGETGG
+2345 
-2353 QLGEKEGETGENNVR
+2353 
-2368 WGETGGQLGE
+2368 
-2378 REEGRSG
+2378 
-2385 EAHGDLI
+2385 
-2392 PPTPE
+2392 
-2397 TVKLTTSSVQSP
+2397 
-2409 HTMRTINQSPH
+2409 
-2420 TMRTINQSPHTIR
+2420 
-2433 TINQS
+2433 
-2438 PHTTRTIHHS
+2438 
-2448 PLTTRPLNQPT
+2448 
-2459 LISHPLN
+2459 
-2466 QSTPTPRPIHQS
+2466 
-2478 AHSTRLP
+2478 AHSSRLP
-2485 DQPAVSVGPQSLKP
+2485 DQPAVSVGPQFLKP
-2499 DPKTHTHS
+2499 DPKTDTHS
-2507 HSAPKT
+2507 HSAPKIDLKPPPLPKT
-2513 DPKPPPPP
+2513 DPKPPPH
-2521 KTDTKPP
+2521 
-2528 PKTDPKP
+2528 
-2535 PPKTDTKP
+2535 
-2543 PPKTDP
+2543 
-2549 KPPPK
+2549 
-2554 TDPKPPPKTD
+2554 
-2564 PKPPPKTDPKPPPKT
+2564 
-2579 DTKPPPKTDPKP
+2579 PKTDPKP

-2605 KPPPKTDTKPPPKT
+2605 KPPPKTDTKPPPQ
-2619 DPKPPPKT
+2619 PKT
-2627 DTKPP
+2627 LLDSPP
-2632 PKTDPKSPSTQN
+2632 VLSSPS
-2644 VARLSSCPLLP
+2644 
-2655 PSLTD
+2655 SLTD

-2703 KERYSLVPVCGTI
+2703 KERYSLVPVCQTI

-2731 LPRCSSGS
+2731 NYARTDTLTPGLQFPCGGPIEWL
-2739 VVLTGLAVCWGGKD
+2739 VVLTGLAVCWGGTD

-2767 SASLAPPPLA
+2767 CSSMAPPPLA

-2831 LKVASWLLDPGS
+2831 MKVASWLLDPGS

-2862 LDGHT
+2862 LDGR
-2867 HTHSPRLRAAIDS
+2867 THSPRLRAAIDS
-2880 VLIHSTMCHLTTLL
+2880 VLIHSTMGHLTTLM

-2952 HNFSLTSPDDVAQ
+2952 HNFSLTSTEDVAQ
-2965 VLFRELRLPPGCDL
+2965 VLFRELRLPPSCDL

-2995 GCAGLGKPFSTTKDI
+2995 GRAGLGKPFSTTKDI

-3021 GVILEWRRITHALT
+3021 GVILEWRRITNALT

-3057 PISQTHTATGRV
+3057 PVSQTHTATGRV

-3113 PPPEGGVAFSVSMR
+3113 PAPPPEGAVAFSVSMR

-3156 DRRLLQVLNGGADV
+3156 DKRLLQVLNGGADV

-3178 KNIQL
+3178 KNIDL

-3200 IIYGMGARSLGEQM
+3200 IIYGMGAKSLGEQM

-3259 RYLPNINTS
+3259 RYLPNINS
-3268 GYTRKQA
+3268 NGYTRKQVA

-3301 CLRDTYPAAPL
+3301 LKTL
-3312 SHQHTHTESRGHGRA
+3312 SSGCQSENTELA

>member
-1 MSSAAPPAKRK
+1 
-12 CYMGRH
+12 
-18 QIIKKN
+18 
-24 SVPDP
+24 
-29 EQPLTPRRSSR
+29 
-40 LQNTHTHTLRDNTH
+40 
-54 TAQNVAAGQVCVVGD
+54 
-69 SSLDPGEEMLQVLEA
+69 
-84 LDPRGMKLTHGV
+84 
-96 EMGVSLI
+96 MGVSLI
-103 QRGVSNASA
+103 QRGVSHASA
-112 APAQTSHSLTPGSE
+112 APAKTSHSLTPGPE

-147 HRKNLAQCLLFS
+147 DCKDLAQCLLFS

-166 HAGTLPHRPT
+166 HAGTLPHRPA
-176 DASPPQKNCSSRGRK
+176 DATPPQKNCSSRGRK

-218 DVSDDFILFSPSH
+218 DVSDDFILFRPSH
-231 LARARERAALQRSLR
+231 VARARESAALQRSLR

-267 TGVGLSAVCMRPD
+267 TGAGLSAVFMRPD

-459 KHNTNNGSLSEG
+459 KHNTNNGYVWGG

-515 YDSSLSLVRTFKP
+515 YDSSLSLVRTFEP

-576 LTHTGGQN
+576 LRHTAVIKAKGGQVVS
-584 GSALQAVALDQGGVV
+584 GVALQAVALDQGGVV

-768 LLAAGARYDTTPT
+768 LLAAGARYDTT
-781 PGGAMTAG
+781 
-789 GGETGGGVQEGAIE
+789 GGETGGGVREGAIE

-820 GNERGRGGE
+820 
-829 GDERGGAGGQERYC
+829 GGAGGQERYC

-856 SPAEALGIFSDL
+856 SPPEALGIFSDL

-878 NDLHTLYQITPVYAE
+878 NDLHTLYQITPVFAE

-1109 IAIVSEARLLLQQD
+1109 IEIVSEARLLLQQD

-1130 WDPGTLPTENDHDS
+1130 WDPATLPTETRPNNDHDNDS
-1144 PETQRDRSKSWRDGE
+1144 PETQRDRSKSWRDKE
-1159 RRLNEKREMEDG
+1159 RRLNEKKEMEDRG
-1171 GKEGRREGERNVVE
+1171 RNVVE
-1185 QKEVEGREKSEV
+1185 QKE
-1197 ERKAVEQRG
+1197 
-1206 REKSEVE
+1206 
-1213 RKAVEQREREK
+1213 
-1224 SEVERKA
+1224 
-1231 VEQRGREKSEVER
+1231 
-1244 KAVEQRG
+1244 
-1251 REKSEVERKA
+1251 
-1261 VEQRGREKSEVERK
+1261 
-1275 AVEQRER
+1275 
-1282 EKSEVERKAVEQRG
+1282 
-1296 REKSEV
+1296 
-1302 ERKAVEQR
+1302 
-1310 GREKSEVERKRVE
+1310 
-1323 QRGREKSEVERKA
+1323 
-1336 VEQRGREK
+1336 
-1344 SEVER
+1344 
-1349 KRVEQRG
+1349 
-1356 REKSEVERKRVE
+1356 
-1368 QRGRE
+1368 
-1373 KSEVER
+1373 
-1379 KAVEQR
+1379 
-1385 GREKSEVERKR
+1385 
-1396 VEQRGREKSE
+1396 
-1406 VERKR
+1406 
-1411 VEQINKGEQREREE
+1411 
-1425 GGSEEDP
+1425 
-1432 NLPVCDG
+1432 
-1439 RGINTQDLAEL
+1439 
-1450 VSSPHLPLN
+1450 
-1459 PSIHPFHSHPPRFR
+1459 
-1473 APTSRVEEPRA
+1473 
-1484 SVSGGT
+1484 
-1490 VKRDGLGVAGR
+1490 
-1501 SPAQA
+1501 
-1506 CRGQPST
+1506 
-1513 ALRKVLRSIHSKRR
+1513 
-1527 EREEERGEEEKRE
+1527 
-1540 EEKREEE
+1540 
-1547 KREEEKREEERR
+1547 
-1559 EEREKERREEE
+1559 
-1570 EREKEEEEREEE
+1570 
-1582 KREEERRER
+1582 
-1591 EERGERE
+1591 
-1598 KMGER
+1598 
-1603 EKKSV
+1603 
-1608 EKRESEERRRGT
+1608 
-1620 SFKLPP
+1620 
-1626 ETLPVPA
+1626 
-1633 PISVSTPKSAPVL
+1633 
-1646 QSKAPPEVPV
+1646 
-1656 PPPPCL
+1656 
-1662 LSPVPPL
+1662 
-1669 FLSSALS
+1669 
-1676 FVVKH
+1676 
-1681 RRVEEEDQCGSPE
+1681 
-1694 LYEEEGRFG
+1694 
-1703 DSLELDTQTE
+1703 
-1713 RMILLQDQRE
+1713 
-1723 EGRERE
+1723 
-1729 AANSQH
+1729 
-1735 ERGNREKGGEEE
+1735 
-1747 RGNREKGEKDGEEER
+1747 
-1762 GRREKGGEEKSTDVN
+1762 
-1777 PPNPSPVNSIH
+1777 
-1788 GKPHTHGSHDDVT
+1788 
-1801 PRYISLTDSQME
+1801 
-1813 QILDD
+1813 
-1818 QILAG
+1818 
-1823 DNDDDDE
+1823 
-1830 PFPPPSA
+1830 
-1837 HRSSVTNEKSLN
+1837 
-1849 GSSSFLFDSLY
+1849 
-1860 DSSLLA
+1860 
-1866 GLSHDSHQSEE
+1866 
-1877 EKEEGPVV
+1877 
-1885 METSLLSNQQR
+1885 
-1896 QRSGLIAN
+1896 
-1904 QEAEEQEA
+1904 
-1912 VQWGESSFNLSEWG
+1912 
-1926 DSLLVGEHFLERRS
+1926 
-1940 LLRHTEGLQHE
+1940 
-1951 QDCGQTDRP
+1951 
-1960 QPEHGETEQQG
+1960 
-1971 PQPNH
+1971 
-1976 SMGQTDDHGR
+1976 
-1986 KNTHDQC
+1986 
-1993 LTERQ
+1993 
-1998 QHNHGGLLDEPK
+1998 
-2010 DNHNPNQTDR
+2010 
-2020 LTQNTGGEE
+2020 
-2029 VEPSW
+2029 
-2034 SERRG
+2034 
-2039 EGGERRREK
+2039 
-2048 RSDVVG
+2048 
-2054 EERGEKGG
+2054 ERGEKGG
-2062 IEKERDGGIEKERDG
+2062 DGGVEKERDV
-2077 GRGVAVCDSR
+2077 RGVAVCESR

-2101 ENRKREREEERE
+2101 REEERE
-2113 KRRESEPSLHCSPG
+2113 KWRESEPSLLCSPG

-2152 TLTHTAVDN
+2152 TLSHTAVDN
-2161 TEDSFTGLTGL
+2161 QDSEDSLTGL
-2172 TALVRAE
+2172 TDLTALGRAE

-2185 DSLTGLTG
+2185 DSLTD
-2193 LTALVRAEEDR
+2193 LTALVRTEEDR
-2204 ETEDSLTGLT
+2204 ET
-2214 GLTALVRAEE
+2214 
-2224 DRETEDSLTGLTGL
+2224 
-2238 TALVRAE
+2238 
-2245 EDRETERPASS
+2245 
-2256 HTEMGETSVRWGETR
+2256 GETSVRCGETR
-2271 EPLREKDGERRG
+2271 QPLREKEGERR
-2283 ETGENNVRWGETG
+2283 GENNVRWGGT
-2296 GQLGERDEGRR
+2296 
-2307 ERTTE
+2307 
-2312 EGERRGETGENN
+2312 
-2324 VRWGE
+2324 W
-2329 TGGQQG
+2329 
-2335 ERRGEMGENN
+2335 
-2345 VRWGETGG
+2345 
-2353 QLGEKEGETGENNVR
+2353 
-2368 WGETGGQLGE
+2368 GQLGE
-2378 REEGRSG
+2378 REEGRS
-2385 EAHGDLI
+2385 DS
-2392 PPTPE
+2392 PP
-2397 TVKLTTSSVQSP
+2397 VLS
-2409 HTMRTINQSPH
+2409 
-2420 TMRTINQSPHTIR
+2420 
-2433 TINQS
+2433 
-2438 PHTTRTIHHS
+2438 
-2448 PLTTRPLNQPT
+2448 
-2459 LISHPLN
+2459 
-2466 QSTPTPRPIHQS
+2466 
-2478 AHSTRLP
+2478 
-2485 DQPAVSVGPQSLKP
+2485 
-2499 DPKTHTHS
+2499 
-2507 HSAPKT
+2507 
-2513 DPKPPPPP
+2513 
-2521 KTDTKPP
+2521 
-2528 PKTDPKP
+2528 
-2535 PPKTDTKP
+2535 
-2543 PPKTDP
+2543 
-2549 KPPPK
+2549 
-2554 TDPKPPPKTD
+2554 
-2564 PKPPPKTDPKPPPKT
+2564 
-2579 DTKPPPKTDPKP
+2579 
-2591 PPKTDTKPPPKTDT
+2591 
-2605 KPPPKTDTKPPPKT
+2605 
-2619 DPKPPPKT
+2619 
-2627 DTKPP
+2627 
-2632 PKTDPKSPSTQN
+2632 SPS
-2644 VARLSSCPLLP
+2644 
-2655 PSLTD
+2655 SLTD

-2703 KERYSLVPVCGTI
+2703 KERYSLVPVCQTI

-2731 LPRCSSGS
+2731 NYARTDTLTPGLQFPCGGPID
-2739 VVLTGLAVCWGGKD
+2739 VVLTGLAVCWGGTD

-2767 SASLAPPPLA
+2767 CSSMAPPPLA

-2831 LKVASWLLDPGS
+2831 MKVASWLLDPGS

-2862 LDGHT
+2862 LDGR
-2867 HTHSPRLRAAIDS
+2867 THSPRLRAAIDS
-2880 VLIHSTMCHLTTLL
+2880 VLIHSTMGHLTTLM

-2952 HNFSLTSPDDVAQ
+2952 HNFSLTSTEDVAQ
-2965 VLFRELRLPPGCDL
+2965 VLFRELRLPPSCDL

-2995 GCAGLGKPFSTTKDI
+2995 GRAGLGKPFSTTKDI

-3021 GVILEWRRITHALT
+3021 GVILEWRRITNALT

-3057 PISQTHTATGRV
+3057 PVSQTHTATGRV

-3089 VVEESPPSQDGRRTG
+3089 VVEESPPSQDGPHVFFLLS

-3113 PPPEGGVAFSVSMR
+3113 PAPPPEGAVAFSVSMR

-3156 DRRLLQVLNGGADV
+3156 DKRLLQVLNGGADV

-3178 KNIQL
+3178 KNIDL

-3200 IIYGMGARSLGEQM
+3200 IIYGMGAKSLGEQM

-3259 RYLPNINTS
+3259 RYLPNINS
-3268 GYTRKQA
+3268 NGYTRKQA

-3312 SHQHTHTESRGHGRA
+3312 SHQHTGNTYPANRGHGRA

>member
-1 MSSAAPPAKRK
+1 MSSSPPAAKRK

-40 LQNTHTHTLRDNTH
+40 LQTTHTHTLHANTH
-54 TAQNVAAGQVCVVGD
+54 TAQNVAAGQLCVVGD
-69 SSLDPGEEMLQVLEA
+69 SSLDPGEEMPQVLEA
-84 LDPRGMKLTHGV
+84 LDPGGMKLTHGV

-103 QRGVSNASA
+103 RRGVSHASA
-112 APAQTSHSLTPGSE
+112 APAQTSHSLTPGPE
-126 VGARVGLGPG
+126 DGPRVGLGPG

-147 HRKNLAQCLLFS
+147 DRKDLAQCLLFS

-176 DASPPQKNCSSRGRK
+176 DAPPPQKNCSSRGRK

-218 DVSDDFILFSPSH
+218 DVSDDFILFSPS
-231 LARARERAALQRSLR
+231 LLARERAALHRSLR
-246 NNMSASVLTPPTGLE
+246 NNMSAAVLTPPTGLE

-267 TGVGLSAVCMRPD
+267 TGAGLSAVCMRPD

-299 RYRRHGVSSMFPWQ
+299 CYRRHGVSSMFPWQ

-322 LQGHNL
+322 LQGQNL

-390 GRAAPGGF
+390 GRTAPGGF
-398 SSLDVAVCTI
+398 NSLDIAVCTI

-471 IQIVGMSATLPNL
+471 VQIVGMSATLPNL

-546 VSEGHSVLLFCPSKS
+546 VSEGHSVLLFCPSKT

-584 GSALQAVALDQGGVV
+584 GSALQPVALDQRGVV

-768 LLAAGARYDTTPT
+768 LLAAGARYDTPPT
-781 PGGAMTAG
+781 PGSAMTTG
-789 GGETGGGVQEGAIE
+789 GGETGGGVREGAIE

-829 GDERGGAGGQERYC
+829 WDERERAGGHERYC

-856 SPAEALGIFSDL
+856 SPPEALGIFSDL

-878 NDLHTLYQITPVYAE
+878 NDLHILYQITPVYAE

-1002 GWHSLELLLS
+1002 GWHSMELLLS

-1068 AVPFKSSRRAM
+1068 AVPFKSSRRAL

-1130 WDPGTLPTENDHDS
+1130 WDPGTLPTETRPNNDHDNDS

-1159 RRLNEKREMEDG
+1159 RRLNEKKEMDDG
-1171 GKEGRREGERNVVE
+1171 GKEGRRE
-1185 QKEVEGREKSEV
+1185 
-1197 ERKAVEQRG
+1197 
-1206 REKSEVE
+1206 
-1213 RKAVEQREREK
+1213 
-1224 SEVERKA
+1224 
-1231 VEQRGREKSEVER
+1231 
-1244 KAVEQRG
+1244 
-1251 REKSEVERKA
+1251 
-1261 VEQRGREKSEVERK
+1261 
-1275 AVEQRER
+1275 
-1282 EKSEVERKAVEQRG
+1282 
-1296 REKSEV
+1296 
-1302 ERKAVEQR
+1302 
-1310 GREKSEVERKRVE
+1310 
-1323 QRGREKSEVERKA
+1323 
-1336 VEQRGREK
+1336 
-1344 SEVER
+1344 
-1349 KRVEQRG
+1349 
-1356 REKSEVERKRVE
+1356 
-1368 QRGRE
+1368 
-1373 KSEVER
+1373 
-1379 KAVEQR
+1379 
-1385 GREKSEVERKR
+1385 
-1396 VEQRGREKSE
+1396 
-1406 VERKR
+1406 
-1411 VEQINKGEQREREE
+1411 
-1425 GGSEEDP
+1425 
-1432 NLPVCDG
+1432 
-1439 RGINTQDLAEL
+1439 
-1450 VSSPHLPLN
+1450 
-1459 PSIHPFHSHPPRFR
+1459 
-1473 APTSRVEEPRA
+1473 
-1484 SVSGGT
+1484 
-1490 VKRDGLGVAGR
+1490 
-1501 SPAQA
+1501 
-1506 CRGQPST
+1506 
-1513 ALRKVLRSIHSKRR
+1513 
-1527 EREEERGEEEKRE
+1527 
-1540 EEKREEE
+1540 
-1547 KREEEKREEERR
+1547 
-1559 EEREKERREEE
+1559 
-1570 EREKEEEEREEE
+1570 
-1582 KREEERRER
+1582 
-1591 EERGERE
+1591 
-1598 KMGER
+1598 
-1603 EKKSV
+1603 
-1608 EKRESEERRRGT
+1608 
-1620 SFKLPP
+1620 
-1626 ETLPVPA
+1626 
-1633 PISVSTPKSAPVL
+1633 
-1646 QSKAPPEVPV
+1646 
-1656 PPPPCL
+1656 
-1662 LSPVPPL
+1662 
-1669 FLSSALS
+1669 
-1676 FVVKH
+1676 
-1681 RRVEEEDQCGSPE
+1681 
-1694 LYEEEGRFG
+1694 
-1703 DSLELDTQTE
+1703 
-1713 RMILLQDQRE
+1713 
-1723 EGRERE
+1723 
-1729 AANSQH
+1729 
-1735 ERGNREKGGEEE
+1735 
-1747 RGNREKGEKDGEEER
+1747 
-1762 GRREKGGEEKSTDVN
+1762 
-1777 PPNPSPVNSIH
+1777 
-1788 GKPHTHGSHDDVT
+1788 
-1801 PRYISLTDSQME
+1801 
-1813 QILDD
+1813 
-1818 QILAG
+1818 ILAG
-1823 DNDDDDE
+1823 DNNDDDDDE

-1837 HRSSVTNEKSLN
+1837 HRSSVTNENSLN
-1849 GSSSFLFDSLY
+1849 GSSGFLFDSLY

-1940 LLRHTEGLQHE
+1940 LLRHTSGLQHE
-1951 QDCGQTDRP
+1951 QAC
-1960 QPEHGETEQQG
+1960 
-1971 PQPNH
+1971 
-1976 SMGQTDDHGR
+1976 
-1986 KNTHDQC
+1986 
-1993 LTERQ
+1993 
-1998 QHNHGGLLDEPK
+1998 
-2010 DNHNPNQTDR
+2010 
-2020 LTQNTGGEE
+2020 
-2029 VEPSW
+2029 
-2034 SERRG
+2034 
-2039 EGGERRREK
+2039 
-2048 RSDVVG
+2048 
-2054 EERGEKGG
+2054 
-2062 IEKERDGGIEKERDG
+2062 
-2077 GRGVAVCDSR
+2077 
-2087 LFKRPASR
+2087 
-2095 RDGGRE
+2095 
-2101 ENRKREREEERE
+2101 
-2113 KRRESEPSLHCSPG
+2113 
-2127 LQDIFDRW
+2127 
-2135 PSMSDQ
+2135 
-2141 PSQHPLLPPAH
+2141 
-2152 TLTHTAVDN
+2152 
-2161 TEDSFTGLTGL
+2161 
-2172 TALVRAE
+2172 ALVH
-2179 EDRETE
+2179 
-2185 DSLTGLTG
+2185 
-2193 LTALVRAEEDR
+2193 
-2204 ETEDSLTGLT
+2204 
-2214 GLTALVRAEE
+2214 
-2224 DRETEDSLTGLTGL
+2224 
-2238 TALVRAE
+2238 AE
-2245 EDRETERPASS
+2245 EDRETERPGSS
-2256 HTEMGETSVRWGETR
+2256 HTETGETSVRWGETR
-2271 EPLREKDGERRG
+2271 EPLREK
-2283 ETGENNVRWGETG
+2283 
-2296 GQLGERDEGRR
+2296 
-2307 ERTTE
+2307 

-2324 VRWGE
+2324 VRWGK
-2329 TGGQQG
+2329 TGGQI
-2335 ERRGEMGENN
+2335 
-2345 VRWGETGG
+2345 
-2353 QLGEKEGETGENNVR
+2353 
-2368 WGETGGQLGE
+2368 GE

-2385 EAHGDLI
+2385 GPHGDLI

-2420 TMRTINQSPHTIR
+2420 TMRTINQSPHATR

-2438 PHTTRTIHHS
+2438 PHATRTIHHS
-2448 PLTTRPLNQPT
+2448 PLNQPT
-2459 LISHPLN
+2459 LISRPLN

-2499 DPKTHTHS
+2499 NPKTLTHP

-2513 DPKPPPPP
+2513 DPKP
-2521 KTDTKPP
+2521 DT
-2528 PKTDPKP
+2528 KTDPKP
-2535 PPKTDTKP
+2535 DT
-2543 PPKTDP
+2543 KTDP
-2549 KPPPK
+2549 K
-2554 TDPKPPPKTD
+2554 TDSKPPPQ
-2564 PKPPPKTDPKPPPKT
+2564 PKTLLDS
-2579 DTKPPPKTDPKP
+2579 
-2591 PPKTDTKPPPKTDT
+2591 
-2605 KPPPKTDTKPPPKT
+2605 
-2619 DPKPPPKT
+2619 
-2627 DTKPP
+2627 
-2632 PKTDPKSPSTQN
+2632 SP
-2644 VARLSSCPLLP
+2644 VPSSPA
-2655 PSLTD
+2655 SLTD

-2703 KERYSLVPVCGTI
+2703 KERYSLVPVCRTI
-2716 EHGGDG
+2716 RDGGDG
-2722 GIGGRQMRG
+2722 GTGGRQMRG
-2731 LPRCSSGS
+2731 LPWCSSGS
-2739 VVLTGLAVCWGGKD
+2739 VVLTGLAVCWGGTD
-2753 CYYISLLQQQSTEM
+2753 CYYISLQQQQQSTEM
-2767 SASLAPPPLA
+2767 SSSLAPPPLA

-2790 ACLSKSLADGAGGVV
+2790 ACLSKSLANGARGVV

-2855 CPSELPL
+2855 CPSVLPL
-2862 LDGHT
+2862 LDGHS
-2867 HTHSPRLRAAIDS
+2867 HSPRLRAAIDS
-2880 VLIHSTMCHLTTLL
+2880 VLIHGTMCHLTALL
-2894 EKDGLIDVFRS
+2894 EKDGLIDVFRG

-2952 HNFSLTSPDDVAQ
+2952 HNFSLTSSDDVAQ

-2995 GCAGLGKPFSTTKDI
+2995 GKPFSTSKDI
-3010 LEKLSS
+3010 LAKLRS

-3021 GVILEWRRITHALT
+3021 GVILEWRRISNALT

-3042 REKRHHPLLVMDRIH
+3042 RERRHHPLLVMDRIH
-3057 PISQTHTATGRV
+3057 PVAQTHTATGRV

-3113 PPPEGGVAFSVSMR
+3113 PPPPEGAVAFSVSMR

-3183 ETVDDTLRQQ
+3183 ETVDDRLRQQ

-3200 IIYGMGARSLGEQM
+3200 IIYGMGAKSLGEQM

-3221 GAYIQSF
+3221 GAYIESF

-3259 RYLPNINTS
+3259 RYLPNINTN

-3301 CLRDTYPAAPL
+3301 CLRDSYPAAPL

-3327 VKRHR
+3327 VQRHR

>member
-1 MSSAAPPAKRK
+1 MSSTAPPAKRK

-40 LQNTHTHTLRDNTH
+40 LQNTHTHTLLDNTH
-54 TAQNVAAGQVCVVGD
+54 TARNVAAGQVCVVGD

-84 LDPRGMKLTHGV
+84 LDPGEMKLTHGV

-103 QRGVSNASA
+103 QRGVSHASA
-112 APAQTSHSLTPGSE
+112 APAKTSHSLTPGPE

-136 VCEHPGLVQTA
+136 VCEHPGLVQTVDC
-147 HRKNLAQCLLFS
+147 KDLAQCLLFS

-176 DASPPQKNCSSRGRK
+176 DATPPQKNCSSRGRK

-218 DVSDDFILFSPSH
+218 DVSDDFILFRPSH
-231 LARARERAALQRSLR
+231 LARARESAALQRSLR

-267 TGVGLSAVCMRPD
+267 TGAGLSAVFMRPD

-459 KHNTNNGSLSEG
+459 KHNTNNSSLSEG

-515 YDSSLSLVRTFKP
+515 YDSSLSLVRTFEP

-576 LTHTGGQN
+576 LRHTGGQVVS

-768 LLAAGARYDTTPT
+768 LLAAGARYDTT
-781 PGGAMTAG
+781 
-789 GGETGGGVQEGAIE
+789 GGETGGGVREGAIE

-813 FISIQRE
+813 LISIQRE

-829 GDERGGAGGQERYC
+829 WDEREGAGGQERYC

-856 SPAEALGIFSDL
+856 SPPEALSIFSDL

-878 NDLHTLYQITPVYAE
+878 NDLHTLYQITPVFAE

-927 ARSVSGKLIA
+927 ARSVSGKLIV

-1103 TEHEAA
+1103 TEYEAA
-1109 IAIVSEARLLLQQD
+1109 IEIVSEARLLLQQD

-1130 WDPGTLPTENDHDS
+1130 WDPGTLPTETRPNNDHDNDS
-1144 PETQRDRSKSWRDGE
+1144 PETQRDRAKSWRDQE
-1159 RRLNEKREMEDG
+1159 RRLNEKKEMEDG
-1171 GKEGRREGERNVVE
+1171 GRNVVE
-1185 QKEVEGREKSEV
+1185 QKEVEGREKNKG
-1197 ERKAVEQRG
+1197 ERTGEEQRG
-1206 REKSEVE
+1206 REKNENPHLPSGGTSDQCFWGDSKEG
-1213 RKAVEQREREK
+1213 RTG
-1224 SEVERKA
+1224 
-1231 VEQRGREKSEVER
+1231 RGREIS
-1244 KAVEQRG
+1244 
-1251 REKSEVERKA
+1251 
-1261 VEQRGREKSEVERK
+1261 
-1275 AVEQRER
+1275 
-1282 EKSEVERKAVEQRG
+1282 
-1296 REKSEV
+1296 
-1302 ERKAVEQR
+1302 
-1310 GREKSEVERKRVE
+1310 
-1323 QRGREKSEVERKA
+1323 
-1336 VEQRGREK
+1336 
-1344 SEVER
+1344 
-1349 KRVEQRG
+1349 
-1356 REKSEVERKRVE
+1356 
-1368 QRGRE
+1368 
-1373 KSEVER
+1373 
-1379 KAVEQR
+1379 
-1385 GREKSEVERKR
+1385 
-1396 VEQRGREKSE
+1396 
-1406 VERKR
+1406 
-1411 VEQINKGEQREREE
+1411 
-1425 GGSEEDP
+1425 
-1432 NLPVCDG
+1432 C
-1439 RGINTQDLAEL
+1439 
-1450 VSSPHLPLN
+1450 
-1459 PSIHPFHSHPPRFR
+1459 
-1473 APTSRVEEPRA
+1473 
-1484 SVSGGT
+1484 T
-1490 VKRDGLGVAGR
+1490 VKR
-1501 SPAQA
+1501 
-1506 CRGQPST
+1506 
-1513 ALRKVLRSIHSKRR
+1513 
-1527 EREEERGEEEKRE
+1527 
-1540 EEKREEE
+1540 
-1547 KREEEKREEERR
+1547 
-1559 EEREKERREEE
+1559 
-1570 EREKEEEEREEE
+1570 
-1582 KREEERRER
+1582 
-1591 EERGERE
+1591 
-1598 KMGER
+1598 
-1603 EKKSV
+1603 
-1608 EKRESEERRRGT
+1608 
-1620 SFKLPP
+1620 
-1626 ETLPVPA
+1626 
-1633 PISVSTPKSAPVL
+1633 
-1646 QSKAPPEVPV
+1646 
-1656 PPPPCL
+1656 
-1662 LSPVPPL
+1662 
-1669 FLSSALS
+1669 
-1676 FVVKH
+1676 
-1681 RRVEEEDQCGSPE
+1681 RRVEEQDRCGSPE
-1694 LYEEEGRFG
+1694 LYEEEEEEEGRFG
-1703 DSLELDTQTE
+1703 D
-1713 RMILLQDQRE
+1713 I
-1723 EGRERE
+1723 
-1729 AANSQH
+1729 
-1735 ERGNREKGGEEE
+1735 
-1747 RGNREKGEKDGEEER
+1747 
-1762 GRREKGGEEKSTDVN
+1762 
-1777 PPNPSPVNSIH
+1777 NSIH
-1788 GKPHTHGSHDDVT
+1788 GNPHTYGFHDDAA
-1801 PRYISLTDSQME
+1801 PRYNFSLTDSQME
-1813 QILDD
+1813 QILDN

-1837 HRSSVTNEKSLN
+1837 HRSSVTNENSLN

-1877 EKEEGPVV
+1877 EKEGPVV

-1960 QPEHGETEQQG
+1960 QPDHGETEQQG

-1976 SMGQTDDHGR
+1976 SNEPDRQTD
-1986 KNTHDQC
+1986 
-1993 LTERQ
+1993 TE
-1998 QHNHGGLLDEPK
+1998 H
-2010 DNHNPNQTDR
+2010 
-2020 LTQNTGGEE
+2020 
-2029 VEPSW
+2029 W
-2034 SERRG
+2034 WRRG
-2039 EGGERRREK
+2039 GTFLVRETG
-2048 RSDVVG
+2048 RE
-2054 EERGEKGG
+2054 EERGDEKCSGRGKGRKGG
-2062 IEKERDGGIEKERDG
+2062 DGGVEKERDV
-2077 GRGVAVCDSR
+2077 RGVAVCESR
-2087 LFKRPASR
+2087 LFKRPASQ
-2095 RDGGRE
+2095 RDGG
-2101 ENRKREREEERE
+2101 REREEERE
-2113 KRRESEPSLHCSPG
+2113 KRRESEPSLLCSPG

-2161 TEDSFTGLTGL
+2161 QDSEDSLTGLTDL

-2179 EDRETE
+2179 EDRETK
-2185 DSLTGLTG
+2185 DSLTG
-2193 LTALVRAEEDR
+2193 LTALVRTEEDR
-2204 ETEDSLTGLT
+2204 ET
-2214 GLTALVRAEE
+2214 
-2224 DRETEDSLTGLTGL
+2224 
-2238 TALVRAE
+2238 
-2245 EDRETERPASS
+2245 
-2256 HTEMGETSVRWGETR
+2256 GETSVRWGETR
-2271 EPLREKDGERRG
+2271 QPLREK
-2283 ETGENNVRWGETG
+2283 
-2296 GQLGERDEGRR
+2296 
-2307 ERTTE
+2307 
-2312 EGERRGETGENN
+2312 EGERR
-2324 VRWGE
+2324 
-2329 TGGQQG
+2329 
-2335 ERRGEMGENN
+2335 
-2345 VRWGETGG
+2345 
-2353 QLGEKEGETGENNVR
+2353 GETGENNVR

-2385 EAHGDLI
+2385 GAHGDLI
-2392 PPTPE
+2392 PPTQE
-2397 TVKLTTSSVQSP
+2397 TVKLTISSVQSP
-2409 HTMRTINQSPH
+2409 HIMRTINQSPY
-2420 TMRTINQSPHTIR
+2420 
-2433 TINQS
+2433 
-2438 PHTTRTIHHS
+2438 TTRTIHHS

-2459 LISHPLN
+2459 HISHPLN

-2478 AHSTRLP
+2478 AHSSRLP
-2485 DQPAVSVGPQSLKP
+2485 DQPAVSVGPQFLKP
-2499 DPKTHTHS
+2499 DPKTDTHS

-2513 DPKPPPPP
+2513 DPKPPCH
-2521 KTDTKPP
+2521 

-2535 PPKTDTKP
+2535 PCHPKTDPNP
-2543 PPKTDP
+2543 PRHPKTDP
-2549 KPPPK
+2549 KPP
-2554 TDPKPPPKTD
+2554 T
-2564 PKPPPKTDPKPPPKT
+2564 
-2579 DTKPPPKTDPKP
+2579 
-2591 PPKTDTKPPPKTDT
+2591 KTDTKPPPKTDT
-2605 KPPPKTDTKPPPKT
+2605 KPPPQPKT
-2619 DPKPPPKT
+2619 LLDSPPVLS
-2627 DTKPP
+2627 
-2632 PKTDPKSPSTQN
+2632 SPS
-2644 VARLSSCPLLP
+2644 
-2655 PSLTD
+2655 SLTD

-2703 KERYSLVPVCGTI
+2703 KERYSLVPVCQTK

-2722 GIGGRQMRG
+2722 GIGGRQIRG

-2739 VVLTGLAVCWGGKD
+2739 VVLTGLAVCWGGTD

-2767 SASLAPPPLA
+2767 CSSLAPPPLA

-2790 ACLSKSLADGAGGVV
+2790 ACLSKSLADGAGGVI

-2831 LKVASWLLDPGS
+2831 MKVASWLLDPGS

-2855 CPSELPL
+2855 CPSELLL
-2862 LDGHT
+2862 LDG

-2880 VLIHSTMCHLTTLL
+2880 VLIHSTMGHLTTLL

-2952 HNFSLTSPDDVAQ
+2952 HNFSLTSTEDVAQ
-2965 VLFRELRLPPGCDL
+2965 VLFRELRLPPNCDL

-2995 GCAGLGKPFSTTKDI
+2995 GRAGLGKPFSTTKDI

-3021 GVILEWRRITHALT
+3021 GVILEWRRITNALT

-3057 PISQTHTATGRV
+3057 PVSQTHTATGRV

-3113 PPPEGGVAFSVSMR
+3113 PPPEGAVAFSVSMR

-3156 DRRLLQVLNGGADV
+3156 DKRLLQVLNGGADV

-3178 KNIQL
+3178 KNIDL

-3200 IIYGMGARSLGEQM
+3200 IIYGMGAKSLGEQM

-3221 GAYIQSF
+3221 GAYIESF
-3228 KDRYTGIHR
+3228 KDRYTGVHR
-3237 FLKETVRSCVKKGF
+3237 FLKETVCSCVKKGF

-3259 RYLPNINTS
+3259 RYLPNINS
-3268 GYTRKQA
+3268 NGYTRKQA

-3312 SHQHTHTESRGHGRA
+3312 SHQHTESRGSGRA
-3327 VKRHR
+3327 VNRHR

-3352 LIQVAQ
+3352 IIQVAQ

>member
-781 PGGAMTAG
+781 PGGAVTAG

-1130 WDPGTLPTENDHDS
+1130 WDPGTLPTETHPNNDHDNDS

-1159 RRLNEKREMEDG
+1159 RRLNEKKEMEDG

-1185 QKEVEGREKSEV
+1185 QNEVEGREKSEV

-1213 RKAVEQREREK
+1213 RKAVEQRGREKSEVERKAVEQRGREKSEVERKAVEQRGREKSEVERKAVEQRGREKSEVERKAVEQRGREKSEVERKAVEQRGREKSEVERKAVEQRGREKSEVERKAVEQRGREK

-1282 EKSEVERKAVEQRG
+1282 EKSEVERK
-1296 REKSEV
+1296 
-1302 ERKAVEQR
+1302 
-1310 GREKSEVERKRVE
+1310 RVE
-1323 QRGREKSEVERKA
+1323 QM
-1336 VEQRGREK
+1336 
-1344 SEVER
+1344 
-1349 KRVEQRG
+1349 
-1356 REKSEVERKRVE
+1356 
-1368 QRGRE
+1368 
-1373 KSEVER
+1373 
-1379 KAVEQR
+1379 
-1385 GREKSEVERKR
+1385 
-1396 VEQRGREKSE
+1396 
-1406 VERKR
+1406 
-1411 VEQINKGEQREREE
+1411 NKGEQREREERGVEVGEREE

-1439 RGINTQDLAEL
+1439 RGINTQELAEL
-1450 VSSPHLPLN
+1450 VSSPHPPLN
-1459 PSIHPFHSHPPRFR
+1459 PSIHPFHSPPPRFR

-1527 EREEERGEEEKRE
+1527 EREEEKRE
-1540 EEKREEE
+1540 EEKRERRE
-1547 KREEEKREEERR
+1547 KEEE
-1559 EEREKERREEE
+1559 ERREEE
-1570 EREKEEEEREEE
+1570 EREKEKREEREKEEERREEE
-1582 KREEERRER
+1582 KREEKERVEREEEEKR

-1662 LSPVPPL
+1662 LSPVPPPL

-1735 ERGNREKGGEEE
+1735 ERGNREKGGEE
-1747 RGNREKGEKDGEEER
+1747 
-1762 GRREKGGEEKSTDVN
+1762 KSTDVN

-1837 HRSSVTNEKSLN
+1837 HCSSVTNEKSLN

-1877 EKEEGPVV
+1877 EEEGPVV

-1951 QDCGQTDRP
+1951 RDCGQTDRP

-1993 LTERQ
+1993 LTERP

-2054 EERGEKGG
+2054 EKGG

-2077 GRGVAVCDSR
+2077 GIEKERDGGIEKERDGGIEKERDGGIEKERDGERGVAVCDSR

-2204 ETEDSLTGLT
+2204 ETE
-2214 GLTALVRAEE
+2214 
-2224 DRETEDSLTGLTGL
+2224 
-2238 TALVRAE
+2238 
-2245 EDRETERPASS
+2245 RPASS

-2283 ETGENNVRWGETG
+2283 ETGENNVRWG
-2296 GQLGERDEGRR
+2296 
-2307 ERTTE
+2307 
-2312 EGERRGETGENN
+2312 
-2324 VRWGE
+2324 
-2329 TGGQQG
+2329 
-2335 ERRGEMGENN
+2335 
-2345 VRWGETGG
+2345 
-2353 QLGEKEGETGENNVR
+2353 QLGEKEGERRGETGENNVR

-2478 AHSTRLP
+2478 AHSNALATISP
-2485 DQPAVSVGPQSLKP
+2485 DQIH
-2499 DPKTHTHS
+2499 THT
-2507 HSAPKT
+2507 
-2513 DPKPPPPP
+2513 KP
-2521 KTDTKPP
+2521 TS
-2528 PKTDPKP
+2528 
-2535 PPKTDTKP
+2535 
-2543 PPKTDP
+2543 
-2549 KPPPK
+2549 PK

-2591 PPKTDTKPPPKTDT
+2591 PPKTDTKPPPKTDP

-2619 DPKPPPKT
+2619 DPKPPPQ
-2627 DTKPP
+2627 
-2632 PKTDPKSPSTQN
+2632 PKTLLDSPP
-2644 VARLSSCPLLP
+2644 VPSSP